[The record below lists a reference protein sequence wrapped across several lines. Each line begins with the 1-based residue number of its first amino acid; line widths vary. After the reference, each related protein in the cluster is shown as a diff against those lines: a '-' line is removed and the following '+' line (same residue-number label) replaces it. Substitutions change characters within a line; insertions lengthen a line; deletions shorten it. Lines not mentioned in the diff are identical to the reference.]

1 MRIRATVAALS
12 GALALSALVVPSAAT
27 AADAHHS
34 ALSDVVRAAH
44 AASGTKT
51 GARSVG
57 AAETAGTPLDLTFSK
72 VTVNGGKPIVV
83 GTTNTVTVPT
93 TFTVTHAA
101 DVDLFADDFEL
112 GVDLYRGSFDTP
124 TNDLFGDVAPTCKTV
139 SSTVATCKGQIDV
152 WPQIDFIGNADATT
166 WKAMGWAYDLN
177 GQDPSDPAFDPSQ
190 IDYAMQDGLGTSKLQ
205 RYSKLTVNAA
215 PEPVKKGKTITVTGK
230 LTRANWD
237 DFAYHG
243 YTVQPV
249 KLQFRK
255 KTSTA
260 YITVKT
266 IKSSSTGAL
275 KTTVTASV
283 DGYWRYSFA
292 GTSTT
297 PAVTT
302 TGDYVDVQ

>member
-1 MRIRATVAALS
+1 M
-12 GALALSALVVPSAAT
+12 
-27 AADAHHS
+27 
-34 ALSDVVRAAH
+34 RAAH
-44 AASGTKT
+44 DASGTKT
-51 GARSVG
+51 GARSI
-57 AAETAGTPLDLTFSK
+57 AADETAPLDLTFSK
-72 VTVNGGKPIVV
+72 LSVNGGKPIVV

-101 DVDLFADDFEL
+101 DVDVFADDFMLDVE
-112 GVDLYRGSFDTP
+112 LYRGSFDDP
-124 TNDLFGDVAPTCKTV
+124 TNILFGDVAPTCKTV

-166 WKAMGWAYDLN
+166 WKAVGFAADLN
-177 GQDPSDPAFDPSQ
+177 GQDPSDPDFDPSQ
-190 IDYAMQDGLGTSKLQ
+190 IGFAEQDGLGTTKLQ
-205 RYSKLTVNAA
+205 RFSKLTVNAA
-215 PEPVKKGKTITVTGK
+215 PEPVKKGRTITVTGK

-260 YITVKT
+260 YTTVKT

>member
-1 MRIRATVAALS
+1 MDSFETR
-12 GALALSALVVPSAAT
+12 
-27 AADAHHS
+27 
-34 ALSDVVRAAH
+34 
-44 AASGTKT
+44 
-51 GARSVG
+51 RSVPHDDRL
-57 AAETAGTPLDLTFSK
+57 AA
-72 VTVNGGKPIVV
+72 VV

-101 DVDLFADDFEL
+101 DVDIFADDFMLDVE
-112 GVDLYRGSFDTP
+112 LYRGSFDDP
-124 TNDLFGDVAPTCKTV
+124 TNILFGDVAPTCKTV

-166 WKAMGWAYDLN
+166 WKAVGFAADFN
-177 GQDPSDPAFDPSQ
+177 GQDPSDPDFDPSQ
-190 IDYAMQDGLGTSKLQ
+190 IGFAEQDGLGTTKLQ
-205 RYSKLTVNAA
+205 RFSKLTVNAA

-255 KTSTA
+255 KTSTT
-260 YITVKT
+260 YTTVKT

-297 PAVTT
+297 PAVTST
-302 TGDYVDVQ
+302 SDYVDVQ

>member
-1 MRIRATVAALS
+1 MRIRATVAALT

-177 GQDPSDPAFDPSQ
+177 GQDPSDP
-190 IDYAMQDGLGTSKLQ
+190 
-205 RYSKLTVNAA
+205 
-215 PEPVKKGKTITVTGK
+215 
-230 LTRANWD
+230 
-237 DFAYHG
+237 
-243 YTVQPV
+243 TVQPV

-260 YITVKT
+260 YTTVKT

>member
-1 MRIRATVAALS
+1 MRIRATVAAVT
-12 GALALSALVVPSAAT
+12 GALALSALVVPSAAH

-34 ALSDVVRAAH
+34 VLADVVRAAH
-44 AASGTKT
+44 AASGTKA

-57 AAETAGTPLDLTFSK
+57 AAETAEAPLDLTFSK
-72 VTVNGGKPIVV
+72 LSVNGGKPIVV
-83 GTTNTVTVPT
+83 GTTNTKTVPT

-101 DVDLFADDFEL
+101 DVDIFADDFMLDVE
-112 GVDLYRGSFDTP
+112 LYRGSFDDP
-124 TNDLFGDVAPTCKTV
+124 TNILFGDVAPTCTTV

-166 WKAMGWAYDLN
+166 WKAVGFAADFN
-177 GQDPSDPAFDPSQ
+177 GQDPSDPDFDPSQ
-190 IDYAMQDGLGTSKLQ
+190 IGFAEQDGLGTTKLQ
-205 RYSKLTVNAA
+205 RFSKLTVNAA
-215 PEPVKKGKTITVTGK
+215 PEPVKKGRTITVTGK

-260 YITVKT
+260 YTTVKT

-297 PAVTT
+297 PAVTST
-302 TGDYVDVQ
+302 SDYVDVQ